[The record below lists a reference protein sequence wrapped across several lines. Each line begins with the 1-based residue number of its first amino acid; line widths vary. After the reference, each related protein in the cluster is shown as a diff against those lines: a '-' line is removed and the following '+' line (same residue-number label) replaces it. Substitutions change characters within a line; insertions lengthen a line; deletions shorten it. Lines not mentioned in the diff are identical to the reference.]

1 MDQEPATDLAQATG
15 RRMKGSGGGA
25 SRLSRTRHTVV
36 VAALAL
42 LGLAAAAQPALAA
55 NHDIHMTAPTR
66 VPLGQSGLIRID
78 GVVAPP
84 AEFWDESWIEVV
96 ALPGNLGPEC
106 PGDAQ
111 SAGSIAE
118 ESGNILAIALRPS
131 TDEAGNFVNSVSFT
145 ARGVGPV
152 MICGY
157 LYNEVGY
164 TWAGAM
170 LRLEAVPPD
179 GGPGVTGPPTGPGG
193 SGGGP
198 VSVRRPW
205 VTHTGSR
212 LVCHKGAWSSARSY
226 AYNWYVDG
234 SLRRETSPR
243 PVAPVPAYLGHR
255 FSCKVTAYGPGG
267 STSAMSPTIRLR

>member
-1 MDQEPATDLAQATG
+1 MNHQP
-15 RRMKGSGGGA
+15 
-25 SRLSRTRHTVV
+25 SRSSRTRLTVA

-42 LGLAAAAQPALAA
+42 LGIAAAAQPAAA
-55 NHDIHMTAPTR
+55 ATHYIHMSAPAR
-66 VPLGQSGLIRID
+66 IPLGASGLINID

-96 ALPGNLGPEC
+96 ALPGTLGPEC
-106 PGDAQ
+106 PGDAG

-118 ESGNILAIALRPS
+118 ESGNILAIALVPR
-131 TDEAGNFVNSVSFT
+131 TDEAGNFANSVAFT

-170 LRLEAVPPD
+170 LRLDAVAAD
-179 GGPGVTGPPTGPGG
+179 GGAGPGPGGG
-193 SGGGP
+193 SGGRP

-205 VTHTGSR
+205 VTHTGRR
-212 LVCHKGAWSSARSY
+212 LVCHKGAWASARSY

-255 FSCKVTAYGPGG
+255 FSCKVTAHGPGG

>member
-1 MDQEPATDLAQATG
+1 MNHQRTALEGTA
-15 RRMKGSGGGA
+15 GGA
-25 SRLSRTRHTVV
+25 SRSGRTRLMVL

-42 LGLAAAAQPALAA
+42 LGLAAVAQPAAA
-55 NHDIHMTAPTR
+55 ATHYIHMSAPAR
-66 VPLGQSGLIRID
+66 IPLGASGLINID

-96 ALPGNLGPEC
+96 ALPGTLGPEC
-106 PGDAQ
+106 PGDAG

-118 ESGNILAIALRPS
+118 ESGNILAIALLPR
-131 TDEAGNFVNSVSFT
+131 TDEAGNFANSVAFT

-170 LRLEAVPPD
+170 LRLDAVAGE
-179 GGPGVTGPPTGPGG
+179 GGPGGG
-193 SGGGP
+193 SGGRP
-198 VSVRRPW
+198 VSLSRPW
-205 VTHTGSR
+205 VTHTGRR

-226 AYNWYVDG
+226 AYNWYIDG

-243 PVAPVPAYLGHR
+243 PVAPVPAFLGHR

-267 STSAMSPTIRLR
+267 STSARSPTIRLR

>member
-1 MDQEPATDLAQATG
+1 MDQERATDQAQGIG
-15 RRMKGSGGGA
+15 RRIEGSAA
-25 SRLSRTRHTVV
+25 SRPSRTRLTVV
-36 VAALAL
+36 AAALAL

-55 NHDIHMTAPTR
+55 NHDIHMTAPSR

-96 ALPGNLGPEC
+96 ALPGNLMPEC

-118 ESGNILAIALRPS
+118 ESGNILAIAMRPS
-131 TDEAGNFVNSVSFT
+131 TDEAGNFANSVAFT
-145 ARGVGPV
+145 ARGVGSV

-157 LYNEVGY
+157 LYDDVGY

-170 LRLEAVPPD
+170 LRLEAVPADGGP
-179 GGPGVTGPPTGPGG
+179 GGPGVTGPGPGG

-205 VTHTGSR
+205 VTHTGRR

-226 AYNWYVDG
+226 AYNWYIDG

>member
-1 MDQEPATDLAQATG
+1 MDQERATDQAQATG
-15 RRMKGSGGGA
+15 RRIERSAGGA
-25 SRLSRTRHTVV
+25 LRPGRTRLTVV

-42 LGLAAAAQPALAA
+42 LGLAAAAQPAAAA

-66 VPLGQSGLIRID
+66 VPLGESGLIRIE

-84 AEFWDESWIEVV
+84 AEFWDASWIEVV
-96 ALPGNLGPEC
+96 ALPGNLMPEC
-106 PGDAQ
+106 PGDAG

-131 TDEAGNFVNSVSFT
+131 SDEAGNFANSVAFT
-145 ARGVGPV
+145 ARGVGTV

-170 LRLEAVPPD
+170 LRLEAVAPD
-179 GGPGVTGPPTGPGG
+179 SGTGATGPGPGG
-193 SGGGP
+193 SSGGP

-205 VTHTGSR
+205 VTHTGRR

-234 SLRRETSPR
+234 SLRHETSPR

-255 FSCKVTAYGPGG
+255 FSCKVTAYSPGG

>member
-1 MDQEPATDLAQATG
+1 MENERETDQMQATG
-15 RRMKGSGGGA
+15 RRMKGTAGRA
-25 SRLSRTRHTVV
+25 SRFSRARLTLV

-42 LGLAAAAQPALAA
+42 LGLAAVAQPAAA
-55 NHDIHMTAPTR
+55 ATHYIHMSGPAR
-66 VPLGQSGLIRID
+66 IPLGASGVVNID
-78 GVVAPP
+78 GLVAPP

-96 ALPGNLGPEC
+96 ALPGTLMPEC
-106 PGDAQ
+106 PGDAG

-118 ESGNILAIALRPS
+118 ESGNILAIALRPNA
-131 TDEAGNFVNSVSFT
+131 DEAGNFANSVSFA

-164 TWAGAM
+164 TWAAAM
-170 LRLEAVPPD
+170 LRLEAVAAD
-179 GGPGVTGPPTGPGG
+179 GGAGVAGGNTGAPR
-193 SGGGP
+193 SGP

-205 VTHTGSR
+205 VTHSGRR
-212 LVCHKGAWSSARSY
+212 LVCHKGTWAGARSY

-234 SLRRETSPR
+234 SLRRERSAR
-243 PVAPVPAYLGHR
+243 PIAPVPAYLGHR
-255 FSCKVTAYGPGG
+255 FSCKVTAYGTGG

>member
-1 MDQEPATDLAQATG
+1 MNHQ
-15 RRMKGSGGGA
+15 
-25 SRLSRTRHTVV
+25 RTRLTVV

-42 LGLAAAAQPALAA
+42 LGLAAAQPAAA
-55 NHDIHMTAPTR
+55 ATHYIHMSGPAR
-66 VPLGQSGLIRID
+66 IPLGASGVINID

-84 AEFWDESWIEVV
+84 AEFWDASWIEVV
-96 ALPGNLGPEC
+96 ALPGTLMAEC
-106 PGDAQ
+106 PGDAG

-118 ESGNILAIALRPS
+118 ESGNILAIALRPNS
-131 TDEAGNFVNSVSFT
+131 DEAGNFANSVAFT

-164 TWAGAM
+164 TWAAAM
-170 LRLEAVPPD
+170 LRLDAVPAD
-179 GGPGVTGPPTGPGG
+179 GGAGVTGGG
-193 SGGGP
+193 GGTQQKGP

-205 VTHTGSR
+205 VTHSGRR
-212 LVCHKGAWSSARSY
+212 LVCHKGAWAGARSY
-226 AYNWYVDG
+226 AYNWYIDG

-243 PVAPVPAYLGHR
+243 PIAPVPAYLGHR
-255 FSCKVTAYGPGG
+255 FSCKVTAYGNGG

>member
-1 MDQEPATDLAQATG
+1 MNHECATDQAQATG
-15 RRMKGSGGGA
+15 RT
-25 SRLSRTRHTVV
+25 RLAVV

-42 LGLAAAAQPALAA
+42 LGLAPAAQPAAA
-55 NHDIHMTAPTR
+55 ATHYIHMSAPAR
-66 VPLGQSGLIRID
+66 IPLGESGLIHID

-84 AEFWDESWIEVV
+84 AEFWDESWIEIV
-96 ALPGNLGPEC
+96 ALPGTLMPEC
-106 PGDAQ
+106 PGDAG

-118 ESGNILAIALRPS
+118 EAGNILAIALLPS
-131 TDEAGNFVNSVSFT
+131 ADEAGNFANSVAFT
-145 ARGVGPV
+145 ARKVGQV

-164 TWAGAM
+164 TWAAATM
-170 LRLEAVPPD
+170 HLEAVAP
-179 GGPGVTGPPTGPGG
+179 V
-193 SGGGP
+193 SGGGAGNGGGAVGGKP

-205 VTHTGSR
+205 VTHSGKR

-226 AYNWYVDG
+226 AYNWYIDG

>member
-1 MDQEPATDLAQATG
+1 MNHERAT
-15 RRMKGSGGGA
+15 GA
-25 SRLSRTRHTVV
+25 SRSRRTRLTVV

-42 LGLAAAAQPALAA
+42 LGLAIAVQPAAAAT
-55 NHDIHMTAPTR
+55 HYIHMSSPARIAP
-66 VPLGQSGLIRID
+66 GESAAIHID
-78 GVVAPP
+78 GLVAPP

-96 ALPGNLGPEC
+96 ALPGTLMPEC
-106 PGDAQ
+106 PGDAG
-111 SAGSIAE
+111 SAGATAE
-118 ESGNILAIALRPS
+118 EAGNILAIALRPAA
-131 TDEAGNFVNSVSFT
+131 DEAGNFANSVAFT

-164 TWAGAM
+164 TWAAAM
-170 LRLEAVPPD
+170 LRLESVAPSGGAGVTG
-179 GGPGVTGPPTGPGG
+179 GGPGT
-193 SGGGP
+193 SGGAP

-205 VTHTGSR
+205 VTHSGRR
-212 LVCHKGAWSSARSY
+212 LVCHKGVWSSARSY

-234 SLRRETSPR
+234 SLRRERSPR

-267 STSAMSPTIRLR
+267 SASAMSPTIRLR

>member
-1 MDQEPATDLAQATG
+1 MDNERATDRAQAAG
-15 RRMKGSGGGA
+15 RRMEGTAGGA
-25 SRLSRTRHTVV
+25 SRSSRTRLTVV
-36 VAALAL
+36 IAAFAL
-42 LGLAAAAQPALAA
+42 LGLAVSAQAAAAT
-55 NHDIHMTAPTR
+55 HYIHMSSPARIAP
-66 VPLGQSGLIRID
+66 GESALIRID

-96 ALPGNLGPEC
+96 ALPGTLMPEC
-106 PGDAQ
+106 PGDAG

-131 TDEAGNFVNSVSFT
+131 TDEAGNFANSVSFT
-145 ARGVGPV
+145 ARGVGQV

-164 TWAGAM
+164 TWAAAT
-170 LRLEAVPPD
+170 LRFEAVAPD
-179 GGPGVTGPPTGPGG
+179 GGAGVAGGGAGTPGT
-193 SGGGP
+193 GP

-205 VTHTGSR
+205 VTHSGRR

-234 SLRRETSPR
+234 SLRHETSPR
-243 PVAPVPAYLGHR
+243 PIAPVPAYLGHR

>member
-1 MDQEPATDLAQATG
+1 MDQERAIDQAQATG
-15 RRMKGSGGGA
+15 RPVERTAGGA
-25 SRLSRTRHTVV
+25 SRSSRTRLAVV

-42 LGLAAAAQPALAA
+42 VGLAAAAQPAAA
-55 NHDIHMTAPTR
+55 ATHYIHMSAPAR
-66 VPLGQSGLIRID
+66 IPLGASGVINID

-84 AEFWDESWIEVV
+84 AEFWDASWIEVV
-96 ALPGNLGPEC
+96 ALPGTLMPEC
-106 PGDAQ
+106 PGDAG

-131 TDEAGNFVNSVSFT
+131 SDEAGNFANSVSFT

-164 TWAGAM
+164 TWAAAM
-170 LRLEAVPPD
+170 LRLEAVAAD
-179 GGPGVTGPPTGPGG
+179 GGAGVTGTGTGG
-193 SGGGP
+193 AGGRP

-205 VTHTGSR
+205 VTHSGRR
-212 LVCHKGAWSSARSY
+212 LVCHKGAWSNARSY
-226 AYNWYVDG
+226 AYNWYIDG

-243 PVAPVPAYLGHR
+243 PIAPVPAYLGHR